1 MVDSM
6 TWFALDYEVLSN
18 FCIGCEP
25 ENYAELW
32 EDHEHDFMKN
42 HEGTSVAIELAAALK
57 IWER

>member
-1 MVDSM
+1 M